1 MASRE
6 EQLQTARDIDRAS
19 TALINVGVRVIKQ
32 NKFKVAGYLFGLL
45 LCVFFTGWKVTDGQ
59 RAEYYTELEKL
70 DSSTLHETGGKLHAA
85 SNQYYRSKGW
95 FSCDP
100 VCQSYKA
107 DMQAYQRLFDTLK
120 NEENLKLARAKS
132 KLGVFSEYGVEEA
145 RGLFWERFGQ
155 GKGFAQRQTMWDAI
169 FFGVGS
175 MGRDEKLASYVLRLV
190 LSFVFN
196 FTIGVVG
203 AVLVFMGGLYGLIQS
218 FQPDAVSALAFFGL
232 ASLAAISFALT
243 WLLGLYV
250 ATAGTVYVGAKL
262 ISSNMRIED
271 GGGGG
276 RDRVH

>member
-1 MASRE
+1 
-6 EQLQTARDIDRAS
+6 
-19 TALINVGVRVIKQ
+19 
-32 NKFKVAGYLFGLL
+32 
-45 LCVFFTGWKVTDGQ
+45 
-59 RAEYYTELEKL
+59 
-70 DSSTLHETGGKLHAA
+70 
-85 SNQYYRSKGW
+85 
-95 FSCDP
+95 
-100 VCQSYKA
+100 
-107 DMQAYQRLFDTLK
+107 
-120 NEENLKLARAKS
+120 
-132 KLGVFSEYGVEEA
+132 
-145 RGLFWERFGQ
+145 
-155 GKGFAQRQTMWDAI
+155 
-169 FFGVGS
+169 

-271 GGGGG
+271 GGRGG